1 MNSIKSQVLNGIVEK
16 WSNQIFNIRL
26 PYQNGTWK
34 FALQSEVSGE
44 AFVTATVDF
53 GDSWRGTAFAESSA
67 VATAVN
73 ASDIYAIREKMLRV
87 KFRARF
93 NST

>member
-1 MNSIKSQVLNGIVEK
+1 MEK
-16 WSNQIFNIRL
+16 WSNQIFTIRL

-34 FALQSEVSGE
+34 FGLQSEVSGE

-73 ASDIYAIREKMLRV
+73 ASDIYAIREEMFRVSGQIQQLHFIHSLNELRM
-87 KFRARF
+87 A
-93 NST
+93 